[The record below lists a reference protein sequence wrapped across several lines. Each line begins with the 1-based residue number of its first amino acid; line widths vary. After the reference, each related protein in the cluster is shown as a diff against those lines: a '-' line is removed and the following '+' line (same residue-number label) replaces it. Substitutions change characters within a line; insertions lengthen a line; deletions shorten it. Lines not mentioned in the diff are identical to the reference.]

1 MVNLEKISKYIFCV
15 FVFLLPFFF
24 IQPSGVSQVLNEKA
38 LLLFFAFAMVFV
50 KLVDVFISR
59 KVVMRDS
66 PIQRLM
72 AYLSMSFLLSFLFSK
87 NLSLSFWGKPGQ
99 ADSFI
104 VFLSCLVVFYCASQL
119 KRRDVLKILEFFVTG
134 SAILS
139 ILYLVKRFANIH
151 MSLFDNVAAS
161 SIVISIALALL
172 ISFVFNNVNYFRK
185 GKGYNWVK
193 VFSMGVF
200 FILFFVSLFLINFK
214 LAWFFVAVGTFFI
227 FWRSLIESGFKF
239 KRQKAVI
246 SLTILLAFLSL
257 FFLPNPWGGSPSEPK
272 LSYGSSWS
280 IAEKSMTESFKNF
293 FIGSGLSTYQYQFSL
308 YKDKSINLSGSSLLF
323 DEGSVP
329 LLTFLATAG
338 VLSAL
343 CLLLLICFFYFQGFR
358 YFLDFKRAKDDKTV
372 NVRDILFPVVFSLSL
387 LMFFYKID
395 IVSLSLL
402 FFAMGLW
409 DGQQKGE
416 ERVFEISGMSK
427 NVAKGVFSLLFVLLG
442 LTVFNF
448 INYYRAEVFSQK
460 SIANFK
466 DGGAIT
472 ESIADME
479 KAERLWK
486 ATDYKILLTQLYLI
500 KAGDDFG
507 ERWTTAEKKEEQKNS
522 IKENA
527 SKAEAMAK
535 SACKADRNNF
545 QSWQNLGLVYENIN
559 HLVEDRTADA
569 LDAYNKAR
577 ALAPHNYEIYVAI
590 GRMLEKQGK
599 AVEALD
605 SYKQAFDLYP
615 LDSKIEQ
622 KIKALTK

>member
-24 IQPSGVSQVLNEKA
+24 IQQAGVSQVLNEKA
-38 LLLFFAFAMVFV
+38 LLLAFAFAMAFV
-50 KLVDVFISR
+50 KLIDVFVSR

-72 AYLSMSFLLSFLFSK
+72 IYLSLSFFFSFLFSK
-87 NLSLSFWGKPGQ
+87 NLFLSFWGKPGQ
-99 ADSFI
+99 ADSLI
-104 VFLSCLVVFYCASQL
+104 VFLSCLVIFYCASWL

-139 ILYLVKRFANIH
+139 IFYLVKRFANIH
-151 MSLFDNVAAS
+151 LSLFDNVAAS
-161 SIVISIALALL
+161 SVVISIALALL
-172 ISFVFNNVNYFRK
+172 ISFVFNNVNSFRK
-185 GKGYNWVK
+185 GKSYNWVK

-200 FILFFVSLFLINFK
+200 FILFSVSLFLIDFK
-214 LAWFFVAVGTFFI
+214 LSWFFVAVGTFFI

-246 SLTILLAFLSL
+246 SLVMLLIFLSL
-257 FFLPNPWGGSPSEPK
+257 FFLPNPWGGTPSEPK

-280 IAEKSMTESFKNF
+280 IAEKSLTESVKNF
-293 FIGSGLSTYQYQFSL
+293 FVGSGLSTYQYQFSL
-308 YKDKSINLSGSSLLF
+308 YKDKSINLSGSSLIF

-329 LLTFLATAG
+329 LLTFLATGG
-338 VLSAL
+338 VFSAL
-343 CLLLLICFFYFQGFR
+343 CLLLLMFFFYFQGFR
-358 YFLDFKRAKDDKTV
+358 YFLDFKRGKDDKTV
-372 NVRDILFPVVFSLSL
+372 NVRDILFPAVFSLSL

-395 IVSLSLL
+395 IVSLSL
-402 FFAMGLW
+402 FFLAMGLW

-427 NVAKGVFSLLFVLLG
+427 NVAKGVFSILFVLLG
-442 LTVFNF
+442 LAVFNF

-466 DGGAIT
+466 EGGAIK
-472 ESIADME
+472 ESITDME

-507 ERWTTAEKKEEQKNS
+507 ERWTTAEKKEEQINS

-535 SACKADRNNF
+535 SACKADKNNF
-545 QSWQNLGLVYENIN
+545 QSWQSLGLVYENIN
-559 HLVEDRTADA
+559 HLVEDRTTDA

-577 ALAPHNYEIYVAI
+577 VLAPQNYEIYVAV

-599 AVEALD
+599 TVEALN
-605 SYKQAFDLYP
+605 SYNRAFDLYP
-615 LDSKIEQ
+615 LDSKMEQ
-622 KIKALTK
+622 KIKALAQ